1 MWSRRQLLSALAV
14 VALAGPLAGPG
25 AGCTGAKTPKGIQ
38 LVGNSKC
45 PVSGNPVGG
54 SAKAPTFHSDFKGHR
69 VGFMCPNC
77 KGKFDRASDAE
88 KLSLLNKALQS
99 VGKKPVS

>member
-1 MWSRRQLLSALAV
+1 MLNRRQWLAALAAT
-14 VALAGPLAGPG
+14 ALAAPA
-25 AGCTGAKTPKGIQ
+25 AGCVGSKTPKGIE

-54 SAKAPTFHSDFKGHR
+54 SAKAPTFHSDFKGYR
-69 VGFMCPNC
+69 IGFMCPNC
-77 KGKFDRASDAE
+77 KGKFDRASDDE
-88 KLSLLNKALQS
+88 KLRLLNKALQS